1 MRICFLSRRY
11 FPAVSGMSVYA
22 RNMTKALADRGHE
35 IVMISQYR
43 EDEKGVGIYGGGPPP
58 DEPWMTVEGLRSHG
72 EERADAQTP
81 ADFEGDMQQLIKTA
95 LKYHAEKP
103 FDIVHAQYC

>member
-22 RNMTKALADRGHE
+22 RNMTRALAERGHE

-43 EDEKGVGIYGGGPPP
+43 EDPRGVGIYGGGPPP
-58 DEPWMTVEGLRSHG
+58 PEP
-72 EERADAQTP
+72 
-81 ADFEGDMQQLIKTA
+81 
-95 LKYHAEKP
+95 
-103 FDIVHAQYC
+103 